1 MGYSFD
7 HMVMVKYLTPTAS
20 FQSAVFQQSF
30 TQELATLIRDI
41 PSAVEALPD
50 NDGWYINSHSLAFAG
65 NTAIITI
72 LFQRGHK
79 K

>member
-7 HMVMVKYLTPTAS
+7 HMVMVKYLPLTTS
-20 FQSAVFQQSF
+20 FQGGAFQQSF
-30 TQELATLIRDI
+30 TKELAKLIQEI

-50 NDGWYINSHSLAFAG
+50 NEGWNINSHSLAFAG
-65 NTAIITI
+65 NTAIISI

-79 K
+79 